1 MIKRIC
7 EVYGWTIDETGVPGK
22 GAQFTI
28 DIPKAKPDG
37 RQNYRLS

>member
-1 MIKRIC
+1 MMD
-7 EVYGWTIDETGVPGK
+7 VYGWAINETGVLGK

-28 DIPKAKPDG
+28 SIPKAKPDG

>member
-1 MIKRIC
+1 MM
-7 EVYGWTIDETGVPGK
+7 EVYGWTISETGTHGK

-37 RQNYRLS
+37 RQNYKLS